1 MTCEKNTHY
10 VRFAGGIDFHG
21 EDETKAVQRAVK
33 DAISHSNMVGLREF
47 LKIKS
52 LENLDKTLL
61 HRRNSGNPAPYKN

>member
-1 MTCEKNTHY
+1 MTCEMITHY

-33 DAISHSNMVGLREF
+33 DAISHSNMVGLCEI

-52 LENLDKTLL
+52 FENLDKSLL